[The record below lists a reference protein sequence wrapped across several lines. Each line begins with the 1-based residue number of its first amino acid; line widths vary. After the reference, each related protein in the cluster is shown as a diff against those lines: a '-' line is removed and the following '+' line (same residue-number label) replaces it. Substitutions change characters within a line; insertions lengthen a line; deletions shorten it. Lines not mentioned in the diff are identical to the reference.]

1 MIPDA
6 VNKGDI
12 FEDLDR
18 RMMRWSVPGTGS
30 SSCAPSSRRSEM
42 DPTTLSSSHPE
53 YPKIETLFKRGPDH
67 KVLEGQL
74 RCPEFALVNDWR
86 VTEKVDGTNIRVSL
100 EPDPAFGET
109 DKLSSFGW
117 KVRFYGRTSRAQI
130 PTFLLEYLQDTFTL
144 EKMQNLWR
152 GRNNCE
158 KCGGTGQ
165 FDSGEPKPLT
175 VNYPGHRDY
184 QCDCVVPYPIT
195 FYGEGYGA
203 RIQKGGGNYRPDSV
217 SFRLFDV
224 FIGDKWLNLDAVKD
238 IADRAGI
245 LAVPEFLHLDEITKQ
260 IAEGR
265 RSRGGTATILDAIV
279 LLVKGGFNSSVAQTD
294 RPELDWDK
302 TCIPGE
308 GIVARTDP
316 YLYDWRGRPLRF
328 KLKSKDFA

>member
-1 MIPDA
+1 MD
-6 VNKGDI
+6 V
-12 FEDLDR
+12 
-18 RMMRWSVPGTGS
+18 
-30 SSCAPSSRRSEM
+30 SEQCM
-42 DPTTLSSSHPE
+42 P
-53 YPKIETLFKRGPDH
+53 YPKIETLFRRGPDH
-67 KVLEGQL
+67 KVLEDQL
-74 RCPEFALVNDWR
+74 RCPEFALVNRWV

-100 EPDPAFGET
+100 EPVRDTVLPERIL
-109 DKLSSFGW
+109 DW

-130 PTFLLEYLQDTFTL
+130 PTFLLSYLQDTFTL

-175 VNYPGHRDY
+175 VNRPGHRDY

-195 FYGEGYGA
+195 LYGEGYGA

-224 FIGDKWLNLDAVKD
+224 FIGEKWLSWGAVKD
-238 IADRAGI
+238 IAGRVDI
-245 LAVPEFLHLDEITKQ
+245 ETVPAFDPESF
-260 IAEGR
+260 EGVIKAT
-265 RSRGGTATILDAIV
+265 GGSFLDALV
-279 LLVKGGFNSSVAQTD
+279 ALVKPPGFNSSVAQSD

-302 TCIPGE
+302 TWITAE

-328 KLKSKDFA
+328 KLKTKDFA